1 MKTSASSRKKLAD
14 KPKKLPEQAI
24 HLLCWQ
30 WATREHPDL
39 LIFHVANERK
49 GSVGMALHF
58 KRMGVLPGV
67 ADFLAFP
74 TGALR
79 AAIEIKDADGKQS
92 PAQRDFERRWV
103 AAGGFYF
110 LVRSLEEFQG
120 IVNAITFRTGT
131 RTTSQ
136 RQS

>member
-1 MKTSASSRKKLAD
+1 M
-14 KPKKLPEQAI
+14 
-24 HLLCWQ
+24 LCWQ
-30 WATREHPDL
+30 WVSREHPEL

-74 TGALR
+74 AEDYPR
-79 AAIEIKDADGKQS
+79 RVAIEIKDADGKQS

-103 AAGGFYF
+103 AAGGLYF
-110 LVRSLEEFQG
+110 IVRSLEEFQG

>member
-1 MKTSASSRKKLAD
+1 M
-14 KPKKLPEQAI
+14 
-24 HLLCWQ
+24 LCWQ
-30 WATREHPDL
+30 WAMREHPDL

-74 TGALR
+74 SRGHGV
-79 AAIEIKDADGKQS
+79 AIEIKDADGKQS
-92 PAQRDFERRWV
+92 AAQRVFERQWV

-120 IVNAITFRTGT
+120 IVNAFMFRTGT